1 MIVRPITIVLVLSLA
16 ACSDEP
22 ALFPSDYAKT
32 YQEVRN
38 CRQSNEHE
46 GRIRV
51 LASPEALDRYV
62 DRTGPIPVGGILLK
76 ESYDELDILCEEPI
90 QSYTVMQRLETGSS
104 PDTLDW
110 KWQRVNADF
119 VEDGTELEKCVSCH
133 TDCSGDVEP
142 FDATCT
148 VP

>member
-1 MIVRPITIVLVLSLA
+1 MA
-16 ACSDEP
+16 ACGDDEP
-22 ALFPSDYAKT
+22 ALFPEDYAAT

-51 LASPEALDRYV
+51 LASPEALDRYL
-62 DRTGPIPVGGILLK
+62 DRAGPIPVGGILLK
-76 ESYDELDILCEEPI
+76 ESYDELDILCEEPV

-104 PDTLDW
+104 PETLDW

-119 VEDGTELEKCVSCH
+119 VESGTKLDQCVSCH